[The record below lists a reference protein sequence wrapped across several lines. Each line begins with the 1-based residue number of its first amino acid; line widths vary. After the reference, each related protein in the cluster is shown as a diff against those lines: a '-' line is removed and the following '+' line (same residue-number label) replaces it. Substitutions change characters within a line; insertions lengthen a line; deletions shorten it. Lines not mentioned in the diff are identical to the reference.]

1 MKKHEQPKSK
11 LEQTKDAIIEK
22 RTQNRAKAKQRF
34 EAAKMKLEDRKAH
47 LQATSAEMSDDL
59 KRLLAK
65 EIEENEKSEKTRAS
79 EMLSIF
85 AAHNYYADGLSPAE
99 LRTTL
104 EDLGPTY
111 VKIGQI
117 MSSRVDLLPE
127 AYCKELEKLR
137 SNVKP
142 LDAEVVRAMIE
153 QETGRK
159 IDEIYSEFSDKPL
172 GSASIGQVHFGVLKD
187 GTQVVTKVQRP
198 LIADMVVRDFELL
211 KKLGGAANVIMEE
224 GGSKTL
230 DLVTVLEELERVTY
244 EELDFRV
251 EAERTRFFKENCIEN
266 EDIISC
272 PSVIDELSTSRI
284 FTMTFVDGVTL
295 AKKDVLIEK
304 GYDLNAI
311 GRAVVGNFV
320 HQVMDIGFFHAD
332 PHQGNIMVSDGKP
345 YWIDFG
351 MIGEVTEQDMNFII
365 SMITSLLK
373 GDAEELVKG
382 VESIGA
388 TAPDTDHDKILE
400 GAEKLLSK
408 YSDVTGVNDLDVMV
422 LFDEVTEL
430 AKENHV
436 ELPGRFTMLGRSVI
450 TIEGVIEDICPE
462 LNILDLM
469 TEKISERIKSSFDL
483 KKTAIDFG
491 KGIIDAG
498 GKAAKLPSLLSDS
511 LSALNRG
518 RLKVN
523 MEVTGLDGPL
533 DRIGEFL
540 RYSLLLIVACV
551 VLLGS
556 CILCLTNIEP
566 KAPGNIPLLALGGI
580 LFSVGLGIFA
590 VKKLW
595 KKK

>member
-11 LEQTKDAIIEK
+11 LEQTKDAIIER

-230 DLVTVLEELERVTY
+230 DLVNVLEELERVTY

-595 KKK
+595 KK